1 VRGSGRRRPAVGLA
15 ALASCSVVL
24 TSCGAGGD
32 AVPGEVAAEV
42 GAPTGSQQ
50 VWCAGDGPAVVLVNG
65 IGDDATSEQWTE
77 VQRALTGSARVCR
90 YDRPG
95 TGANHAPRAAAR
107 GADELDAELD
117 AVVDHAA
124 GRGPVV
130 LVAHSFGGYLARVHA
145 DRHPDRV
152 DGLVFVD
159 ALDPSVGLLGGTGA
173 PSLEEVAMADE
184 RLDLRDIEQAARSV
198 TALEDDPHLVVLVRG
213 EGAGRPW
220 TAGQERLAA
229 LSGRSETVVVPGAG
243 HQIPSEAP
251 EAVAAAVE
259 DVLRLAG

>member
-1 VRGSGRRRPAVGLA
+1 MRCGRRR
-15 ALASCSVVL
+15 
-24 TSCGAGGD
+24 GAQG
-32 AVPGEVAAEV
+32 
-42 GAPTGSQQ
+42 
-50 VWCAGDGPAVVLVNG
+50 
-65 IGDDATSEQWTE
+65 
-77 VQRALTGSARVCR
+77 
-90 YDRPG
+90 
-95 TGANHAPRAAAR
+95 
-107 GADELDAELD
+107 
-117 AVVDHAA
+117 
-124 GRGPVV
+124 GRGRGWRTP
-130 LVAHSFGGYLARVHA
+130 LGGYLARVHA

-159 ALDPSVGLLGGTGA
+159 ALDPSVGLLAGTGA

-198 TALEDDPHLVVLVRG
+198 TALEDDPRLVVLVRG

-251 EAVAAAVE
+251 DAVATAVE

>member
-1 VRGSGRRRPAVGLA
+1 
-15 ALASCSVVL
+15 
-24 TSCGAGGD
+24 
-32 AVPGEVAAEV
+32 
-42 GAPTGSQQ
+42 
-50 VWCAGDGPAVVLVNG
+50 VVLVNG
-65 IGDDATSEQWTE
+65 IGDDATSEQWVE
-77 VQRALTGSARVCR
+77 VERALAGSARVCR

-124 GRGPVV
+124 GGEPVV
-130 LVAHSFGGYLARVHA
+130 LVAHSFGGYLARIHA

-173 PSLEEVAMADE
+173 PSMEEVAMADE
-184 RLDLRDIEQAARSV
+184 QLDLRDIEQAARSV
-198 TALEDDPHLVVLVRG
+198 TALQDDPHLVVLVRG

-229 LSGRSETVVVPGAG
+229 LSGRSKTVVVPGAE

-251 EAVAAAVE
+251 QAVAAAVE

>member
-1 VRGSGRRRPAVGLA
+1 MLA
-15 ALASCSVVL
+15 AVASCSLVL
-24 TSCGAGGD
+24 TSCGGGSD
-32 AVPGEVAAEV
+32 PVPGEQAAEV
-42 GAPTGSQQ
+42 SVSTGSQQ

-65 IGDDATSEQWTE
+65 IGHDATSAQWVE
-77 VQRALTGSARVCR
+77 VERALTASARVCR

-95 TGANHAPRAAAR
+95 TGGSDAPRISGR

-124 GRGPVV
+124 GGGRVV
-130 LVAHSFGGYLARVHA
+130 LVAHSFGGYLARTYA

-159 ALDPSVGLLGGTGA
+159 ALDPSVGVLRGTGA
-173 PSLEEVAMADE
+173 SSREEVAMADE
-184 RLDLRDIEQAARSV
+184 RPDLGDIERAAQSV
-198 TALEDDPHLVVLVRG
+198 TTLADSPHLVVLVRG
-213 EGAGRPW
+213 EDAGEPRM
-220 TAGQERLAA
+220 AGQQQLAA
-229 LSGRSETVVVPGAG
+229 LSGRSRTVVVPDAG

>member
-1 VRGSGRRRPAVGLA
+1 M
-15 ALASCSVVL
+15 
-24 TSCGAGGD
+24 
-32 AVPGEVAAEV
+32 EVE
-42 GAPTGSQQ
+42 
-50 VWCAGDGPAVVLVNG
+50 
-65 IGDDATSEQWTE
+65 
-77 VQRALTGSARVCR
+77 RALTGSARVCR

-95 TGANHAPRAAAR
+95 TGASDAPRAAGR

-124 GRGPVV
+124 DRGPVV
-130 LVAHSFGGYLARVHA
+130 LVAHSFGGYLARLHA

-152 DGLVFVD
+152 DGLVLVE
-159 ALDPSVGLLGGTGA
+159 ALDSSVGLLGGTGA